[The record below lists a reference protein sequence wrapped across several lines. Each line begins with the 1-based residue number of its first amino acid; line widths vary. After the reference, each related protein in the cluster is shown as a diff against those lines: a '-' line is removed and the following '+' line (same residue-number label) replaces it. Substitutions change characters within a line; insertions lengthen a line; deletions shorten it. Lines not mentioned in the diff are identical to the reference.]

1 MEAVETRAQPV
12 VREEDCVGCRLC
24 YNVCPVDNCIEM
36 VDVPSGRSEVTW
48 SKLAQEQSQVTED
61 WEQMKAYRKQI
72 GIHIH

>member
-1 MEAVETRAQPV
+1 V

-36 VDVPSGRSEVTW
+36 VEVAPERASITW
-48 SKLAQEQSQVTED
+48 EEISQTEPAVTED
-61 WEQMKAYRKQI
+61 WAAMEAYRERN